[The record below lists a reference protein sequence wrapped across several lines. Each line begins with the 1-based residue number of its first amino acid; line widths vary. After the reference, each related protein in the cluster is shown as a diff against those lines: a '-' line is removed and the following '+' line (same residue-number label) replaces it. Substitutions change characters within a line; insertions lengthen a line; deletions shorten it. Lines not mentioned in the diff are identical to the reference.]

1 MYDSLK
7 FQFISEINKIFYILG
22 AFVVITFLQLVG
34 RTSVRAGL
42 LFDLCMKNDEKWGIT
57 W

>member
-22 AFVVITFLQLVG
+22 AFVVIMLFKLVG

-42 LFDLCMKNDEKWGIT
+42 LFDLCMKNDEK
-57 W
+57 